1 MFWEGWLKKILNL
14 VIDLKYCKECLTTN
28 LRPNA
33 SFNESGICIACHFSE
48 KQDQTS
54 TSFKLKLLQ
63 NKIKESIKKKRSKSD
78 YDCIVGVSG
87 GKDSTRQAHWV
98 RDRLGLRPL
107 LICAAYPPEQMSQI
121 GADNLSNLIEM
132 GFDLIVDT
140 PAPKS
145 AAKLSLESFKQ
156 FGNVSKSTEMS
167 LFSTVPRLAIDLN
180 IGLIFWG
187 ENPALQVGDSA
198 VEGID
203 EFDGN
208 RLRNLNTLTEGGTDW
223 IYNSLDKKYLKDH
236 YIYPDSI
243 SFEKRKIDI
252 FYLGPAWDDWS
263 NDSNSIY
270 ASLQGLSLRPGEED
284 ITGDIT
290 NASMV
295 DEEFTNINMML
306 KYYKF
311 GFGRTSDDVNERI
324 RKKLI
329 TRNEGIK
336 IAERY
341 DGVCSDKIINSFCK
355 YVGISNDDFW
365 HIANKYVNKEIFHVQ
380 EDARPIKKFTI
391 GVDYCD
397 D

>member
-1 MFWEGWLKKILNL
+1 
-14 VIDLKYCKECLTTN
+14 VIDLKYCKECLTTD

-33 SFNESGICIACHFSE
+33 SFNDNGVCIACHFSE
-48 KQDQTS
+48 KHDQTS
-54 TSFKLKLLQ
+54 TSLKLKLLQ
-63 NKIKESIKKKRSKSD
+63 NKIGQNIKKRRTKSD

-132 GFDLIVDT
+132 GFDLIVNT

-156 FGNVSKSTEMS
+156 FGNVSKTTEMS
-167 LFSTVPRLAIDLN
+167 LFSTVPRLAIDLD
-180 IGLIFWG
+180 ISMIFWG

-208 RLRNLNTLTEGGTDW
+208 RLRNLNTLTEGGSDW
-223 IYNSLDKKYLKDH
+223 IHNSLDKKYLGDH
-236 YIYPDSI
+236 YAYPDSI
-243 SFEKRKIDI
+243 SFEHSKIDI

-263 NDSNSIY
+263 NDSNSLY
-270 ASLQGLSLRPGEED
+270 AALQGLTLRPGEED

-290 NASMV
+290 NASMI

-324 RKKLI
+324 RRKLI
-329 TRNEGIK
+329 TRNEAIK
-336 IAERY
+336 IAERH
-341 DGVCSDKIINSFCK
+341 DGVCSDNIINSFCK
-355 YVGISNDDFW
+355 YVGITNDEFW
-365 HIANKYVNKEIFHVQ
+365 HITNKYVNEEIFHVQ
-380 EDARPIKKFTI
+380 ENARPIKKFTV
-391 GVDYCD
+391 GVDYYD